1 MRKFSKILS
10 ATLIFVIAIMLSSC
24 TVTKKAT
31 IIPAAVSSISNPVS
45 LEFLNLTKDSYQI
58 INTET
63 VESVIVYEEKGL
75 GSSKTI
81 KISEKNDEY
90 ALEFKKNSTTG
101 EYDIKYSGIV
111 KIGYLSDDDRTVPID
126 KPFPALFARGLAAYR
141 LINSVQDQG
150 ADGIIE
156 PIVTM
161 KVGQEGKKII
171 FTTTISA
178 KLIKIKSK

>member
-1 MRKFSKILS
+1 MIKFSKILS
-10 ATLIFVIAIMLSSC
+10 ATLILVIAIMLSSC
-24 TVTKKAT
+24 NAPKKTT

-63 VESVIVYEEKGL
+63 VESVIVYEEKGS
-75 GSSKTI
+75 GPSKTI
-81 KISEKNDEY
+81 KISENNDEY
-90 ALEFKKNSTTG
+90 VLEFKKNSTTG

-111 KIGYLSDDDRTVPID
+111 KVGYLSEYDNDVDYCQPN
-126 KPFPALFARGLAAYR
+126 PAAFARGLAAYR

-171 FTTTISA
+171 FTTTLSA